1 MNKKVWIIIFWVL
14 LLIYISYSVFI
25 SNEPLWIRILGLS
38 LVIIWWLLTPII
50 DKKKK
55 DQDESI

>member
-1 MNKKVWIIIFWVL
+1 MNKKVWVVIFWML
-14 LLIYISYSVFI
+14 LLIYITYSVFI

-38 LVIIWWLLTPII
+38 IVIIWWLLTPII

>member
-1 MNKKVWIIIFWVL
+1 MNKKVWLIIFWVL
-14 LLIYISYSVFI
+14 LLIYITYSVFV
-25 SNEPLWIRILGLS
+25 SNEPLWIRILGL
-38 LVIIWWLLTPII
+38 LVVIMWWLLTPII